1 MVTNQVITPY
11 ISLSNS
17 KLGEFIPSINLPAG
31 VTCREDAPCKKGCY
45 AMKGRFAFPSV
56 KTSMARNLMIYQL
69 MPDIY
74 FGYIKMYLHAAAYK
88 YFRFHSSGDIVDM
101 AYLEG
106 MVDVA
111 KECKRTKFLC
121 FTKKYELVN
130 DYIKA
135 NGKLPANLI
144 IVFSNWKD
152 FKCENPY
159 NLPTSYVRFKDCEC
173 DIPETAT
180 QCTGFCGECVNTK
193 ASCWKMKAGQSVV
206 FNKH

>member
-1 MVTNQVITPY
+1 MNMLINPH
-11 ISLSNS
+11 ISLNNS
-17 KLGEFIPSINLPAG
+17 KLGEFIPSVNLPP
-31 VTCREDAPCKKGCY
+31 VKTCRPDAPCVGLCY
-45 AMKGRFAFPSV
+45 ARKGRFAFPSV
-56 KTSMARNLMIYQL
+56 KTSMDRNLLLYEAN
-69 MPDIY
+69 PEW
-74 FGYIKMYLHAAAYK
+74 FFEYIKMFLKASG
-88 YFRFHSSGDIVDM
+88 FRHFRWFGSGDIVDM

-159 NLPTSYVRFKDCEC
+159 NLPTSYVKFKDCEC
-173 DIPETAT
+173 DIPENAT